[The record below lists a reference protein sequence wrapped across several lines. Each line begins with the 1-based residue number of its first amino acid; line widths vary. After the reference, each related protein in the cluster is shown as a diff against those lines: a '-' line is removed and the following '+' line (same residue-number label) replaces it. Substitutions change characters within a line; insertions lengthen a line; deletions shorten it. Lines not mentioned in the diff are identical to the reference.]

1 MIRGHAVIFKMRT
14 IESHHELSP
23 VTPEVCTS
31 TSVSLDSA
39 PYSLLNCEVVAGP
52 SLLFLSL
59 YVGGAE
65 AVMGAVTLKRP
76 YDDYLGLRT
85 PGFLL
90 DRWSFAR
97 VQ

>member
-1 MIRGHAVIFKMRT
+1 M
-14 IESHHELSP
+14 
-23 VTPEVCTS
+23 TPEVCTS
-31 TSVSLDSA
+31 SSVRLDSV
-39 PYSLLNCEVVAGP
+39 PYSLLNCELVAGP

-65 AVMGAVTLKRP
+65 AVVGAVTLKRP
-76 YDDYLGLRT
+76 YDDYLGLHT